1 MESTVSEATVKAN
14 VEANAI
20 STGID
25 KWVNWKA
32 KNDSSITLTR
42 TDGNLLHFQVD
53 AKKFTVT
60 CPKDYPNDG
69 SLLMIESEDS
79 ISWINRVM
87 NFIIRKNPSIFTL
100 LKFIEKEHKNERAK
114 RSDEIDI
121 VDLPSLHDEELMLT
135 RFDLEEAKYEKRLKE
150 QLPKMKSSLV
160 SDANTKAQEIF
171 KGDVPGHILINM
183 LMSTR
188 KRYFNNDKISVSLI
202 NDNVYN
208 WLVTFNRFGN
218 NEINT
223 SMARVKS
230 MYGYDSIQVN
240 IMFHDKMFPSYPP
253 FIKLLRPRMMDSLMH
268 RISNLKMVQF
278 DYWTPS
284 RTMIYIIDKLYEIF
298 DKHAVIDT
306 DSDMNDIVKYPN
318 GSYHELEGVL
328 VKLASLCDVGNQYEE
343 LDTTEYKRT
352 HAAPVKL
359 KSTMKSTSSTKT
371 SSKNTGIW
379 AAGTGYGYSGSSAWD
394 LKEYVQL
401 QQERDLQIQ
410 SILQRI
416 TEVLMSMQPTEASS
430 VYKILE
436 SSYLIPYI
444 KTLFKETTMV
454 EIDKHNSLY
463 KLVFTLLQFLITEE
477 AIYLFD
483 DSHGDRNLFQ
493 ILSDMNSEAMTVKM
507 ITDGDGKASDDSEL
521 DITSMI
527 MSLFEFANSCYVPY
541 YENKLKNQAEQVQ
554 QKAKE
559 DEEKRTTEE
568 KLKDAYVEE
577 MSKHRF
583 AICKFAS
590 NGFHYKYAPSNDKIM
605 LRAIGKECSSFTKS
619 LPIHY
624 GSSVL
629 ARVDST
635 NSRCMRVMITGP
647 NGTPYDSGVFIFD
660 AYMPDKWP
668 NVNPQMHFENHGG
681 VRFNPNLY
689 NCGKVCLSLLG
700 TWRGEASENWNPT
713 TSTLSQLF
721 ISVQSQILIDDPY
734 YNEPGHERSYGTDSG
749 IKASKLYN
757 NYIRQF
763 TMQHAMVGV
772 IDTVLKGGYP
782 EFKEPVLTHF
792 KLKKAYILDVCQK
805 WVNDAFDATSSA
817 QHSFSMTKDKY
828 KETFAKLKEYL
839 DKL

>member
-1 MESTVSEATVKAN
+1 MESHISDLTTTAILNELNKWTEWKSKNNSQVTLSKTEKN
-14 VEANAI
+14 VLYF
-20 STGID
+20 
-25 KWVNWKA
+25 KV
-32 KNDSSITLTR
+32 DSKSFTLT
-42 TDGNLLHFQVD
+42 
-53 AKKFTVT
+53 
-60 CPKDYPNDG
+60 CPSDYPNDG
-69 SLLMIESEDS
+69 SLLIIESNDS
-79 ISWINRVM
+79 ISWINKAM
-87 NFIIRKNPSIFTL
+87 NFIIRKTPNLFTL
-100 LKFIEKEHKNERAK
+100 LKFIEKMNNDEKTK
-114 RSDEIDI
+114 RVKEVDI
-121 VDLPSLHDEELMLT
+121 VDMPTLADDELILT

-150 QLPKMKSSLV
+150 NLPKMKSTLV
-160 SDANTKAQEIF
+160 TDSNTKAQELF

-183 LMSTR
+183 LLTTR
-188 KRYFNNDKISVSLI
+188 KKYFNNDKISVSLI

-208 WLVTFNRFGN
+208 WLVTFNRFSN

-223 SMARVKS
+223 SMSRVKS
-230 MYGYDSIQVN
+230 MFGYDSVQIN

-253 FIKLLRPRMMDSLMH
+253 FIKLLRPRMMNSLMH

-284 RTMIYIIDKLYEIF
+284 RTIVYIINKLYEIF

-306 DSDMNDIVKYPN
+306 DSAMNDIVKYPN
-318 GSYHELEGVL
+318 GSYHDLEGVL

-343 LDTTEYKRT
+343 LDETEYKRT
-352 HAAPVKL
+352 HLAPVKSSSN
-359 KSTMKSTSSTKT
+359 KVSTNKT
-371 SSKNTGIW
+371 SSYKSSGIW
-379 AAGTGYGYSGSSAWD
+379 AAGTGYGYSGSSSWD

-416 TEVLMSMQPTEASS
+416 TEVLIGMQPSESS
-430 VYKILE
+430 SIYKILE
-436 SSYLIPYI
+436 SSYLIPYV

-454 EIDKHNSLY
+454 EIDKHNALY
-463 KLVFTLLQFLITEE
+463 KLVFTLLQFLINEE

-483 DSHGDRNLFQ
+483 DNHGDKNLFQ
-493 ILSDMNSEAMTVKM
+493 ILSEMNNEALTVKM
-507 ITDGDGKASDDSEL
+507 ITENGSSPSGDDSEF

-527 MSLFEFANSCYVPY
+527 TSLFDFANSCFVPY
-541 YENKLKNQAEQVQ
+541 YENKLKTQAEQII
-554 QKAKE
+554 KKE
-559 DEEKRTTEE
+559 KEEEEKKSAED
-568 KLKDAYVEE
+568 KLKDTYVEE
-577 MSKHRF
+577 LSKHKF
-583 AICKFAS
+583 GVCKFIS
-590 NGFHYKYAPSNDKIM
+590 NGFHYNYASSNDKIM

-629 ARVDST
+629 VRVDST

-647 NGTPYDSGVFIFD
+647 NNTPYDSGVFIFD

-721 ISVQSQILIDDPY
+721 ISTQSQILIDDPY
-734 YNEPGHERSYGTDSG
+734 YNEPGHEKSYGTESG
-749 IKASKLYN
+749 IKQSKLYN

-772 IDTVLKGGYP
+772 LDTVMKGGYP
-782 EFKEPVLTHF
+782 EYKDAILLHF

-805 WVNDAFDATSSA
+805 WLNEAFDATSSA
-817 QHSFSMTKDKY
+817 QHSFSMTKEKY
-828 KETFAKLKEYL
+828 KETFNKLNEYL
-839 DKL
+839 GKL